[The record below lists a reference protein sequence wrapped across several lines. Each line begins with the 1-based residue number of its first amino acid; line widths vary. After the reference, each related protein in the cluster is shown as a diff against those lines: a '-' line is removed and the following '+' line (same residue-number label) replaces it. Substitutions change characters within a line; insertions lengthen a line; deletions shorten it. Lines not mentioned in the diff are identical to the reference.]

1 MGSVGIGPEDQD
13 RVFALLAAVLH
24 LGNARFVSS
33 NASGVCCV
41 CECMRACVCARV
53 RWPLASCPPTCLVC
67 CVYVC

>member
-41 CECMRACVCARV
+41 CECMRACVRACALAPRFVSSNVSGVLCVRV
-53 RWPLASCPPTCLVC
+53 
-67 CVYVC
+67 